1 MPPFSSEPM
10 TNNEGEPVEDASCRS
25 VRRRRYREQ
34 TSTNSAPL
42 RQQGDISEGA
52 QNTMTGFDFDR
63 LPQETFSLN
72 VYEGTSYEKEKKPVD
87 IIDSILQ
94 NHSGTGVKTLKLDV
108 SNYFKPITVD
118 HINNWL
124 NAAVKPG
131 IIEIAV
137 KFPVHNRPMFN
148 LSCSLLSCAGSSLQS
163 ISLFFCAFHPTLRT
177 GCFKSLRS
185 VYFKFVH
192 ITSEELGCLLSSTVS
207 LEKLEIS
214 NCDQLT
220 SLNIPSHLQHLTVLN
235 VLFCTNLKMIEIYA
249 PKLTSFD
256 FRGRPMKILTSDSSH
271 LKYMTLHGTFFSGM
285 IQYART
291 ELHSIASNLQTLTLA
306 SSKEEFITPMLPV
319 KFLHLRNLNVYF
331 DGIRFQS
338 YDYFSLA
345 SFLEACPALETFY
358 IWAGEYDLAWK
369 DPALQDSNAD
379 SLQIRRIPEIHH
391 ANLKKVSIN
400 RFFPSKSLIELTY
413 LIIENASSLQCLKL
427 DAGYGFDTSGMC
439 KRMNK
444 LDVLHALSAV
454 EVAKKYIEG
463 KVPSS
468 VKLNILEPCE
478 RYCCKC
484 ADHGRFMS
492 LYSNKQFVYIGTF
505 FRNCTAERRKNLFEE
520 AFNLNVCEGTSN
532 EQAKKLVDR
541 IGNILQNHSGTG
553 VKTLKLDV
561 STCFKLITDDCINN
575 WLHAAVK
582 PGILE
587 IAVKFSHD
595 KPMFNLSCSL
605 LSCAGS
611 SLQSVSFFSCG
622 FHPTLRTSYFKNL
635 RSVYFKFVHITSEEL
650 GCLLSSTVSLEK
662 LEIAGCD
669 QLTFLSIPSHLQQLT
684 VLHMIEIYAP
694 KLTTFYF
701 RGPPKILTGDSSCL
715 KYMTLHGTYLSG
727 IIQYARTKLHSLAS
741 NLQTL
746 TLFSS
751 KEAGEYDDVWQDPAL
766 EDSNA
771 DSLHIRRIPEFSHA
785 NLRRVSI
792 NRFFPSKSLIELTY
806 LIIEN
811 ASHMCKKM
819 NKGDVIQALKAV
831 DAIKRY
837 IDGKVPSSVKFSVL
851 EPCKRCHIAE
861 LSQL

>member
-505 FRNCTAERRKNLFEE
+505 FRNCTAERRKNLFE
-520 AFNLNVCEGTSN
+520 
-532 EQAKKLVDR
+532 
-541 IGNILQNHSGTG
+541 
-553 VKTLKLDV
+553 
-561 STCFKLITDDCINN
+561 
-575 WLHAAVK
+575 
-582 PGILE
+582 
-587 IAVKFSHD
+587 
-595 KPMFNLSCSL
+595 
-605 LSCAGS
+605 
-611 SLQSVSFFSCG
+611 
-622 FHPTLRTSYFKNL
+622 
-635 RSVYFKFVHITSEEL
+635 
-650 GCLLSSTVSLEK
+650 
-662 LEIAGCD
+662 
-669 QLTFLSIPSHLQQLT
+669 
-684 VLHMIEIYAP
+684 
-694 KLTTFYF
+694 
-701 RGPPKILTGDSSCL
+701 
-715 KYMTLHGTYLSG
+715 
-727 IIQYARTKLHSLAS
+727 
-741 NLQTL
+741 
-746 TLFSS
+746 
-751 KEAGEYDDVWQDPAL
+751 AGEYDDVWQDPAL